1 MTNTDLHPNSP
12 DLIPMHLPGTPSE
25 EAFPDSGEAS
35 IHSLML
41 PKVPRRTY
49 SSNYLEVASLVVPAH
64 APII

>member
-1 MTNTDLHPNSP
+1 MTNTDLHPNNP
-12 DLIPMHLPGTPSE
+12 GLIPMHLAGTPSV
-25 EAFPDSGEAS
+25 EAFPGLGEAS

-49 SSNYLEVASLVVPAH
+49 SSNYLEVASLVVPVH